1 MTMMQCRSSQ
11 SAHAVGWSCLAV
23 LCALLLTGCYPV
35 RLTEN
40 FDNYPELGT
49 LDSAD
54 ETLMADEVEQ
64 RIQRARELEALLVAP
79 YPAYT
84 IGAGDLL
91 WIQVNDHP
99 EMEQKIPVTPD
110 GFIGMMF
117 LGQVQLNG
125 KTIPDACKYLEDKL
139 KKYIKS
145 PMVTITPLEIKSQ
158 VVTIAGGVSKPGV
171 YPVYNG
177 MRLADL
183 FATAGGAAA
192 RLINGMTVDVA
203 DFRFS
208 TFVRNG
214 SILAI
219 DFTSAIE
226 QGDQLNN
233 LKMYAGDYVYI
244 AVRSE
249 TMVTLVGEVVR
260 PHQHLWTRN
269 LSVLELLASGGG
281 LKETCWNYGIIIRGN
296 DQAARIYRID
306 LDGIMLGRKRNVKL
320 EAGDVLYVPRDDISE
335 YNVFVRKLMPTATL
349 INTILSPWR
358 YWVDE

>member
-1 MTMMQCRSSQ
+1 MARLQDR
-11 SAHAVGWSCLAV
+11 HFKWGRGVGVALVAA
-23 LCALLLTGCYPV
+23 LCTLLLTGCYPV

-49 LDSAD
+49 LDSVD
-54 ETLMADEVEQ
+54 ETMTADEVEQ
-64 RIQRARELEALLVAP
+64 RVQRSRELEALLNAP
-79 YPAYT
+79 YPSYT

-91 WIQVNDHP
+91 SIQVNDHP
-99 EMEQKIPVTPD
+99 EMAARIPVTPD

-145 PMVTITPLEIKSQ
+145 PMVTMTPLEIKSQ
-158 VVTIAGGVSKPGV
+158 VVTIAGGVEKPGV

-183 FATAGGAAA
+183 FAMAGGSAS
-192 RLINGMTVDVA
+192 RLINGMTIDVA

-219 DFTSAIE
+219 DFESAIE
-226 QGDQLNN
+226 QGDYLNN

-244 AVRSE
+244 AIRSE
-249 TMVTLVGEVVR
+249 TMVTLVGEVVS
-260 PHQHLWTRN
+260 PQHQIWN
-269 LSVLELLASGGG
+269 KNISVLELIASGGG
-281 LKETCWNYGIIIRGN
+281 LKETYWRYGIIIRGTGR
-296 DQAARIYRID
+296 AARFYRVD
-306 LDGIMLGRKRNVKL
+306 LDGIMHGSKRNIKL
-320 EAGDVLYVPRDDISE
+320 DAGDILYVPRDDISE
-335 YNVFVRKLMPTATL
+335 YNVFVRKLMPTASL
-349 INTILSPWR
+349 INTILGPWR
-358 YWVDE
+358 YWVD